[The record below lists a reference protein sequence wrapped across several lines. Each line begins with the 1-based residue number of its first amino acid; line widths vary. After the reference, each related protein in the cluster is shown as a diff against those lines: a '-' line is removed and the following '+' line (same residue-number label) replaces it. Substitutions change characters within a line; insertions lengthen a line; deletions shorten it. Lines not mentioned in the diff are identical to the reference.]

1 MSVIPQSI
9 INHRNMRKIYTAW
22 VILLIGAIGIF
33 TLTYSIEHTTTYMSE
48 KSFTLFIV
56 MASLSV
62 VALILAILFKFTF
75 RNEVMAWIF
84 MELIAV
90 FGLVVMLNYGWNGW
104 FTMFHFTALGG
115 LLALG
120 PYLYFD

>member
-1 MSVIPQSI
+1 MSAIPQSI

-22 VILLIGAIGIF
+22 VMLLMGAIGIF
-33 TLTYSIEHTTTYMSE
+33 ALSYSIQHTTSYMSE
-48 KSFTLFIV
+48 NSFTVFIV

-62 VALILAILFKFTF
+62 VAFILAILFKFTF
-75 RNEVMAWIF
+75 RNEIMAWIF

-104 FTMFHFTALGG
+104 FTLFHFTALAG